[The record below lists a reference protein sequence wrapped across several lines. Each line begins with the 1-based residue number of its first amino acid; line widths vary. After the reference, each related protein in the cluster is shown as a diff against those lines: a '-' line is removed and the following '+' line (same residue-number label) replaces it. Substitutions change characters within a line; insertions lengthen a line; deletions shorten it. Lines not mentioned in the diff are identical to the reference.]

1 MLDKIGFDND
11 KYLKEQTDA
20 IMKRMEQ
27 VNSRLYLEF
36 GGKIIYDYHA
46 SRVLPGFDPNVKMRL
61 LRQLKDKADIILC
74 IYAGDIERR
83 KIRADFGITYD
94 ADAMKL
100 IDDLREW
107 GIDISAVVITRF
119 QDQPAV
125 NVFKNKLE
133 RRDISV
139 YTHRFTKGYPSD
151 IDTIV
156 SDEGYGKND
165 YIPTRRSLIIVTAP
179 GPGSGKL
186 GTCLSQMYHD
196 YRNNI
201 KSGYAKFETFP
212 IWNIPLKHPVNIA
225 YESATADLGDFNMI
239 DPYHLKAY
247 GKETVNYNRD
257 VEVFPVLKRIL
268 EKIMEAESPYNSP
281 TDMGVNMAGYGI
293 INDSIVQ
300 EAAKQEIIRRAFR
313 YNCEYMLGFISKNT
327 VKLSEHIM
335 EQVGVRYEDRAV
347 VEPARKA
354 AEDAKVKAMGQDGL
368 FSGAAIE
375 LRDGRIITG
384 KSSVLMGAASSMV
397 LNSIKILAE
406 IPDRIHLLSPNII
419 GSIGILERQI
429 LQEKALSLDLNESL
443 IALSISAATNPTA
456 QYAMDKLRDLRGC
469 EVHLTHMPSPG
480 DETGLRRLAVNL
492 TTDPQFSSKSLHVS

>member
-354 AEDAKVKAMGQDGL
+354 AEDAKAKAMGQDGL
-368 FSGAAIE
+368 FCGAAIE

-397 LNSIKILAE
+397 LNSIKVLAE

-492 TTDPQFSSKSLHVS
+492 TTDPQFASKSLHVS